1 MAPEVVQRKE
11 YRGEAADIWAL
22 GVLLFVSLT
31 GIFPF
36 KGATDQE
43 LYKKINNSDY
53 PKGELFSLRSA
64 SDLISKMLKV
74 NPDQRITA
82 K

>member
-1 MAPEVVQRKE
+1 MTV
-11 YRGEAADIWAL
+11 
-22 GVLLFVSLT
+22 T

-36 KGATDQE
+36 RGSTDQD

-53 PKGELFSLRSA
+53 PKSELFFSKDI
-64 SDLISKMLKV
+64 SDLISKMLKI
-74 NPDQRITA
+74 NPDERITA